1 LLTNDHLESFWDVVL
16 TIAAKG
22 VPSLI
27 AIGELWL
34 RLFSSILAP
43 VGLTHLLYT
52 SIKGISDQDSKT
64 ATRPQRIFLSIT
76 CLLSVASSIVLF
88 TDTLYVLEYGPFYG
102 GSMLIMLLLLSVNVS
117 VRYRLRQTMI
127 GKFCLILLAL
137 FLVYDYETGAFTF
150 GDSAERCEIAEGL
163 YFNQENESI
172 NKVVKHWPLSQRTYS
187 KEYGACPWIPTGD
200 GRTGLPFLL
209 NLVRDFSYTRV
220 WLPLDD
226 GEVTALD
233 IGFPEAG
240 HDVTKPLYLILH
252 GLNGGSQEGYVQDFT
267 WRRTGEGSTVVV
279 MIARGLGDL
288 PIRGWDVF
296 HGARFS
302 DAHTAALRLRQTLV
316 GDQYIPWVPLS

>member
-1 LLTNDHLESFWDVVL
+1 
-16 TIAAKG
+16 
-22 VPSLI
+22 
-27 AIGELWL
+27 
-34 RLFSSILAP
+34 
-43 VGLTHLLYT
+43 
-52 SIKGISDQDSKT
+52 
-64 ATRPQRIFLSIT
+64 
-76 CLLSVASSIVLF
+76 
-88 TDTLYVLEYGPFYG
+88 
-102 GSMLIMLLLLSVNVS
+102 
-117 VRYRLRQTMI
+117 MI

-163 YFNQENESI
+163 YYNQENEFI
-172 NKVVKHWPLSQRTYS
+172 NKLVEHWPLSQRTYS
-187 KEYGACPWIPTGD
+187 KEYGASPWIPTGD

-296 HGARFS
+296 HGARIS